1 MRHFCSTLKAECPHF
16 VSLCGV
22 QARESFLCILIS
34 LQSGF
39 LPQAR
44 QTEKEAAQ
52 QRVQTLELDNAE
64 LSKRLVEMKMTEID
78 RMNDVNKLC
87 DEMMLNARSME
98 RAAAAESSSRQ
109 VLGKFFNAGKA
120 SGLRQGMTT
129 VRHLQRTDCDSSDA
143 SKRLYQSP
151 VSNVSLKPHELRMNC
166 HCLSR
171 FPFAQKL

>member
-1 MRHFCSTLKAECPHF
+1 MVYKCAVL
-16 VSLCGV
+16 SL
-22 QARESFLCILIS
+22 SIILSDFS
-34 LQSGF
+34 L
-39 LPQAR
+39 QAR

-52 QRVQTLELDNAE
+52 QRVQTLELDNDE

-120 SGLRQGMTT
+120 NGLRQGMTT
-129 VRHLQRTDCDSSDA
+129 VRPLWRTA
-143 SKRLYQSP
+143 SMLEMQVRALMT
-151 VSNVSLKPHELRMNC
+151 V
-166 HCLSR
+166 
-171 FPFAQKL
+171 